1 MDIFPFQYIQVYL
14 GLFFFNYSIISVE
27 WIYQYPF
34 NLLMDIRLF
43 SVFLYKCFLDWYTF
57 PYCFLC
63 VLWVPCCCAWGWVV
77 LYFGAYWNSLSTSH
91 RGPSGITACSLTT
104 GRRLSLQ
111 SAACWGERDETAA
124 AHGCLSVS
132 HRSAGCG
139 CLYLSRVHPSKGVCN
154 GSTGHTLC
162 PAPPERASLLPGQN
176 STGDEY
182 LGLQVSLAFQ
192 RKF

>member
-1 MDIFPFQYIQVYL
+1 M
-14 GLFFFNYSIISVE
+14 SVD

-34 NLLMDIRLF
+34 NLLMDVRLF
-43 SVFLYKCFLDWYTF
+43 SVFVYKYFLDWCTF
-57 PYCFLC
+57 PYCSLC

-77 LYFGAYWNSLSTSH
+77 LYFGACWNSLSTSQRPLWRH
-91 RGPSGITACSLTT
+91 CLQPHAREKAESSQCSVLRRKRRVGCCPRPSV
-104 GRRLSLQ
+104 
-111 SAACWGERDETAA
+111 
-124 AHGCLSVS
+124 VS

-139 CLYLSRVHPSKGVCN
+139 CLCLSWVHLGKGVCN

-162 PAPPERASLLPGQN
+162 PAPPERPSLLPGQN